1 MRSLI
6 IDGVDTYANLG
17 LRLLSSTLSPPEPK
31 TYVVDIPGGNGSID
45 ITEALMGDV
54 AFSNRQQ
61 EFTFATLQPREFET
75 LKTRVSN
82 LLHGRR
88 LGYRLSWDP
97 GYSYEGRFS
106 VSSYELAPGIGRIV
120 VKVDADPY
128 KTKGLMTYRLN
139 ANGGR
144 LYRFECGRKPVQPT
158 IECSQPTKVFFDGKG
173 VQLGIGTWRLNDIVF
188 RQGWNELY
196 INSLEMK
203 TVTWDELKE
212 GGAHAMTWAE
222 AATRRWY
229 DLDLLNVD
237 GDSIKARAWDDLRNM
252 RWSDLAET
260 KWSQLKYQ
268 SATGADFTTYLSYE
282 WSDL

>member
-1 MRSLI
+1 MRSLT
-6 IDGVDTYANLG
+6 IDGIDTYANLG
-17 LRLLSSTLSPPEPK
+17 LRLLSSSLSPPEPK
-31 TYVVDIPGGNGSID
+31 AYVIDVPGGNGAID

-54 AFSNRQQ
+54 AYSNRQQ
-61 EFTFATLQPREFET
+61 EFTFAAIRPREFEA

-88 LGYRLSWDP
+88 LGYRLSWDS
-97 GYSYEGRFS
+97 GYYYEGRFS
-106 VSSYELAPGIGRIV
+106 VASYDFASGVGHII

-128 KTKGLMTYRLN
+128 KTKGPLTYRLN

-144 LYRFECGRKPVQPT
+144 LYRFESGRKPVQPT
-158 IECSQPTKVFFDGKG
+158 IECAQPTKVSFDGG
-173 VQLGIGTWRLNDIVF
+173 EVQLGIGTWRLNDIVF
-188 RQGWNELY
+188 RQGWNEIY

-212 GGAHAMTWAE
+212 GGAHAMKWDE
-222 AATRRWY
+222 AAALRWY

-237 GDSIKARAWDDLRNM
+237 GDAIKARAWDDLRGM
-252 RWSDLAET
+252 RWSDLAGT

-268 SATGADFTTYLSYE
+268 SATGADYTTYLSYE